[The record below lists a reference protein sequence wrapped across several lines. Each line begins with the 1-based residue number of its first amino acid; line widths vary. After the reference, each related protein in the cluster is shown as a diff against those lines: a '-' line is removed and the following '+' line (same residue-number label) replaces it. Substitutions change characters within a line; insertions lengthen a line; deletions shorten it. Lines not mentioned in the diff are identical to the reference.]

1 MVQDAVMHATLDVPV
16 AIIAVTKVGV
26 EDIRYFPA
34 RGLEETL
41 PLETTYANRATFNES
56 ACAREKAALHG
67 RKKRM
72 TWMS

>member
-41 PLETTYANRATFNES
+41 PLETTYANRASTNAVVS
-56 ACAREKAALHG
+56 PGSGLDAAG
-67 RKKRM
+67 VIM
-72 TWMS
+72 GW